1 MNDSN
6 EFFALSHERGVAHL
20 QLNRPERMNTMTPAF
35 FPAVRDTVQRL
46 SDRGETRAL
55 VISSTGK
62 HFSAGMALDVF
73 AGDELALAAKTPRER
88 LSFQRSL
95 KKLMDCFTALDEAR
109 FPIVCAV
116 QGACVGGALDLA
128 TACDLRVCSADAFF
142 TVQEISIGMAADLGV
157 LQRLPKIVPQ
167 GVAREMAYTGERVG
181 AERALAIGLVNEV
194 LADAEAARERALA
207 LARTI
212 ASKSP
217 LAIAGTKL
225 ALNHA
230 RDHSTA
236 SALEQMTLL
245 QSAIFDT
252 DEMAAAI
259 EAWQARRSAEFDP
272 LAPVAEV
279 ALPR

>member
-35 FPAVRDTVQRL
+35 FPAVRDTVRAL
-46 SDRGETRAL
+46 SDSGETRAL

-88 LSFQRSL
+88 LSFQQSL
-95 KKLMDCFTALDEAR
+95 KKLLDCFTALDEAR
-109 FPIVCAV
+109 FPIVCAI

-128 TACDLRVCSADAFF
+128 TACDIRVCSADAFF

-181 AERALAIGLVNEV
+181 AERALAIGLVNAV
-194 LADAEAARERALA
+194 LADADAARERALA
-207 LARTI
+207 MARTI

-217 LAIAGTKL
+217 LAIVGTKL

-259 EAWQARRSAEFDP
+259 EAWKSKRDAEFAA
-272 LAPVAEV
+272 LAPVANV
-279 ALPR
+279 